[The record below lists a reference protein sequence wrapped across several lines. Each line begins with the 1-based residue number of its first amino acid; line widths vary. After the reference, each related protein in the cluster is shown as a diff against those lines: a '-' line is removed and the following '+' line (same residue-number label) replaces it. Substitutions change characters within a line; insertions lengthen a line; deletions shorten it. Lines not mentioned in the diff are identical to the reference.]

1 VVENLRK
8 LEFISDIG
16 LWGRSM
22 GAGTILQY
30 LSLDQNIKC
39 VCLDS
44 AFYDFPSVIKK
55 FLYKYSIKVV
65 F

>member
-1 VVENLRK
+1 MVENLRK
-8 LEFISDIG
+8 LDFISEIG

-22 GAGTILQY
+22 GAVTILQY

-39 VCLDS
+39 ICLDS

-55 FLYKYSIKVV
+55 FLFKHFIY
-65 F
+65 